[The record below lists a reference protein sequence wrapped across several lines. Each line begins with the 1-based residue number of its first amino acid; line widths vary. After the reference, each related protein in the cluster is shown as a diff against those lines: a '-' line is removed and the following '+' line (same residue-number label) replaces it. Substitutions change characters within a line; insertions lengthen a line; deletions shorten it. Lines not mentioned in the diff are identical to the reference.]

1 MKRRILL
8 IIGLFV
14 LVLGASAK
22 RVGAYC
28 YFANDGSQLYEDDN
42 VKVELAME
50 SKNLVLVIHNKTS
63 EAIYVDG
70 ENSFI
75 YNNGGIVG
83 SLNSVTQENALM
95 IAPESKRVLYTWK
108 NLNTMFV
115 KSLIQPD
122 SGDSRGRF
130 IDPTTGYKERFEK
143 GLSRKYTKEETPFTV
158 RGVIKY
164 STNKELK
171 SATKVTVSNY
181 ITDIIIDSYKGVK
194 NPNYALP
201 HCKGK
206 QADYAY
212 VSGTPFAGTF
222 GGLLLIV
229 EGAVAILTGTILMIC
244 L

>member
-1 MKRRILL
+1 M

-50 SKNLVLVIHNKTS
+50 DKNMVLVIHNKTS

-75 YNNGGIVG
+75 YNNGGIIG

-95 IAPESKRVLYTWK
+95 IAPESKRVLCTWK

-122 SGDSRGRF
+122 GFQSRGRF
-130 IDPTTGYKERFEK
+130 IDPTTGNKERFEK
-143 GLSRKYTKEETPFTV
+143 GLSRKYTKEQTPFTV

-201 HCKGK
+201 HCNGK

-212 VSGTPFAGTF
+212 VSGTPFAGTLA
-222 GGLLLIV
+222 GVELILLGSSGVLT
-229 EGAVAILTGTILMIC
+229 AILLAVI
-244 L
+244 

>member
-1 MKRRILL
+1 M

-50 SKNLVLVIHNKTS
+50 NKNMVLVIHNKTS

-75 YNNGGIVG
+75 YNNGGIIG

-95 IAPESKRVLYTWK
+95 IAPESKRVLCTWK

-122 SGDSRGRF
+122 GFQSRGRF
-130 IDPTTGYKERFEK
+130 IDPTTGNKERFEK
-143 GLSRKYTKEETPFTV
+143 GLSRKYTKEQTPFTV

-201 HCKGK
+201 HCNGK
-206 QADYAY
+206 QADYSY
-212 VSGTPFAGTF
+212 VSGTPFAGTLA
-222 GGLLLIV
+222 GVELIV
-229 EGAVAILTGTILMIC
+229 LGSSGVLTAILLAVI
-244 L
+244 